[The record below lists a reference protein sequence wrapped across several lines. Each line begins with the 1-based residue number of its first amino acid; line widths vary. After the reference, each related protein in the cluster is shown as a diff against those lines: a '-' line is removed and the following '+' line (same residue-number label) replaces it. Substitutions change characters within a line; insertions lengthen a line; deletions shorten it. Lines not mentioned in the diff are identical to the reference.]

1 MTHQDD
7 FWYSVDNSRGFT
19 FFIIEYSATTIVFF
33 LTFYLFFVRKLWF
46 KINESLYIALFAVS
60 ESIKKLLSIHCVS
73 IYLFSTFFSM
83 DFTQWKSVG
92 LPNTAWSWLINSK
105 PFLSNVPILNPL
117 KTPKNQKFSGV
128 FRGYKMGTL
137 AGNRLLILSAD
148 YLHCNNVIVGL
159 IYEHLLSTFRFPLL

>member
-1 MTHQDD
+1 MWPIYVRGLSFYSIYQGFFFFHFKKISCYIILYQLAYPGFYATRVLHVLLNPQMTHQDD

-19 FFIIEYSATTIVFF
+19 FFIIEYSTTTIVFF

-92 LPNTAWSWLINSK
+92 VPNTA
-105 PFLSNVPILNPL
+105 
-117 KTPKNQKFSGV
+117 
-128 FRGYKMGTL
+128 
-137 AGNRLLILSAD
+137 
-148 YLHCNNVIVGL
+148 
-159 IYEHLLSTFRFPLL
+159 